1 MSAAVQPRLR
11 VLDSL
16 QEIER
21 GAYERLHEASGAS
34 VFYSWPF
41 LVAAEL
47 SPLLPC
53 RGLRYLSAWAG
64 DALVGLMPAYLQE
77 NVDPFGVIEE
87 TTGFPFTAETPV
99 MLTHIMH
106 ATETR
111 VVCAPRDLPAVGP
124 ALLQAMRDNA
134 RQAGAQYA
142 ALLNVLSPELLALG
156 KQQGYASAYMWDRF
170 NAPLPAGITMEQ
182 LVENL
187 PTKGRWEMKRQRRK
201 FEQADASKAVLPVHE
216 ADVAGFAELCFRT
229 TKKNGTPDYYPVE
242 PMKKLV
248 QLCADIA
255 RVIEIRSEGRLCGAG
270 IVFPDRDVLHFWA
283 LGVDYELSDFSPYCL
298 LFSTLYEHAIANGF
312 ATVEVGRTNR
322 YIKERLGFRP
332 VQLHSLIAPL
342 APPTAEQP
350 KETSH
355 V

>member
-1 MSAAVQPRLR
+1 MTAVAQDLR
-11 VLDSL
+11 VRALDSL

-21 GAYERLHEASGAS
+21 GAYERLHVASGAS
-34 VFYSWPF
+34 VFYSWQF

-47 SPLLPC
+47 SPLLPY
-53 RGLRYLSAWAG
+53 RALRYLTAWSG
-64 DALVGLMPAYLQE
+64 DALVALMPAYLQE
-77 NVDPFGVIEE
+77 NVDPFGVIEQ
-87 TTGFPFTAETPV
+87 TTGFPFTAATPV

-111 VVCAPRDLPAVGP
+111 VVCAPHDLPVAGA
-124 ALLQAMRDNA
+124 ALLRAMRDTA
-134 RQAGAQYA
+134 AQAGAHYA
-142 ALLNVLSPELLALG
+142 ALLNVLSPELLELG
-156 KQQGYASAYMWDRF
+156 KQQGYASAAMWDRF
-170 NAPLPAGITMEQ
+170 NAPLAPGITMEQ

-201 FEQADASKAVLPVHE
+201 FDQSDSTKAVLPVRE

-248 QLCADIA
+248 ALCADIA
-255 RVIEIRSEGRLCGAG
+255 RVIEIRSAGQLCGAG

-283 LGVDYELSDFSPYCL
+283 LGVDYELSDYSPYCM
-298 LFSTLYEHAIANGF
+298 LFSTLYEHAIDNGF

-342 APPTAEQP
+342 TAPL